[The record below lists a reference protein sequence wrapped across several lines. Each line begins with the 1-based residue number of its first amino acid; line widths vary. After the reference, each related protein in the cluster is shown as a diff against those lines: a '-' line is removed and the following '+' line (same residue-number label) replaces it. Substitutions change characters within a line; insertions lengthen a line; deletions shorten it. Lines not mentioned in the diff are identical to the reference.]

1 MMDEGND
8 KLDGFKDKEMDE
20 MILLKN
26 MDEMLGKH

>member
-20 MILLKN
+20 MILFKN
-26 MDEMLGKH
+26 IDEMLGKH